1 MWPNLQITLIQLF
14 YGLFAFAAV
23 SALIWGGMPK
33 PGQYEKRSILRR
45 LFPLDPGFGP
55 ERLAI
60 LIVIYM
66 FFVQIASTFIFFPR
80 YDQVDPGS
88 LLVDVVGVIGFFAL
102 VRTSTSWWTV
112 WPTAFQCLALLSHFP
127 RQPLPIELFGEFAY
141 GIMKSGLT
149 LGAVIAVIIGIAL
162 HQRRLAKNGFY
173 LFWRDQTLW
182 HEFKYPMA
190 RQLRQDPAS
199 AIREVPV

>member
-1 MWPNLQITLIQLF
+1 MLPDLQITLIQLF
-14 YGLFAFAAV
+14 FGLFVLAFV

-33 PGQYEKRSILRR
+33 PGQLESRKKLRR
-45 LFPLDPGFGP
+45 LFPFDPGLGP
-55 ERLAI
+55 ERLAMLI
-60 LIVIYM
+60 LVYM
-66 FFVQIASTFIFFPR
+66 VFVQTASSFIFLPR
-80 YDQVDPGS
+80 YDQVDPSS

-112 WPTAFQCLALLSHFP
+112 WPAAFQGLALLSHFP
-127 RQPLPIELFGEFAY
+127 RQPLPVELFGEFAY
-141 GIMKSGLT
+141 GVMKSGLT
-149 LGAVIAVIIGIAL
+149 LGAVIAVIVGIAL
-162 HQRRLAKNGFY
+162 HQRRLAKSGSY